1 MQRLLPTEGRTSTI
15 GEARKLPK
23 TPKQVRVG
31 RTLQCHLPG
40 DAQGGDVLRRALGTK
55 AALRL
60 HQRGEALPHPAGMEV
75 AGTRARRAR
84 ECLLD

>member
-1 MQRLLPTEGRTSTI
+1 MHQYGLKT
-15 GEARKLPK
+15 KLRYSLRALKPCRA
-23 TPKQVRVG
+23 TCLRM
-31 RTLQCHLPG
+31 

-84 ECLLD
+84 ECLQ